1 MEFTKRKPSLAPR
14 VDRGETRV
22 DVGDVIVDPDGM
34 ANTQGPQGR
43 ISNFRPVN
51 SRMEQ
56 HGASHG
62 HNSTNTTFGFPVLM
76 VTASARVKSDLGL
89 CLEMCPEG

>member
-1 MEFTKRKPSLAPR
+1 
-14 VDRGETRV
+14 
-22 DVGDVIVDPDGM
+22 VIVDPDGM

-62 HNSTNTTFGFPVLM
+62 HNSTNTELTYAEAVRIK
-76 VTASARVKSDLGL
+76 TALEAHNCLIRNGGDPTNDLVKVDIKKK
-89 CLEMCPEG
+89 